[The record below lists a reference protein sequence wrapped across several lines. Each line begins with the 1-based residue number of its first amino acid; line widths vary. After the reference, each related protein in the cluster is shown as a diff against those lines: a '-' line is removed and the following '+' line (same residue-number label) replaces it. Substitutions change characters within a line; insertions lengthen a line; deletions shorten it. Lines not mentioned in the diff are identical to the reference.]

1 MVREE
6 GGVSGKVISSP
17 SSKAQSLPTDKN
29 IPDCDS
35 PIVVWNQIL
44 QFAMANKIEETKFI
58 FHVIPLLIGQQP
70 FINKNNLTLAEVIG
84 RLVTKTY
91 MSVLIVN
98 SYALTLITF

>member
-6 GGVSGKVISSP
+6 GGVNGKVISSP

-35 PIVVWNQIL
+35 SIAVWNQIL
-44 QFAMANKIEETKFI
+44 QFAMAKETKFI
-58 FHVIPLLIGQQP
+58 FHVMHLLIGQQP
-70 FINKNNLTLAEVIG
+70 FINKNIKYLTLAEVID

-91 MSVLIVN
+91 MSAIIVD
-98 SYALTLITF
+98 SYALLLITF